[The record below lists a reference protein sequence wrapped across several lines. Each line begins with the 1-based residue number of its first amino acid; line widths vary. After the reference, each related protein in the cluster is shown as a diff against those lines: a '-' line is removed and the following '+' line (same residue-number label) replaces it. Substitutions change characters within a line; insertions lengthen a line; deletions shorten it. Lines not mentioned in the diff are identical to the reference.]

1 MTLSIAEIFL
11 IAWAL
16 LMTFLWV
23 RSVDDFVSFKR
34 VTVYH
39 LRRLHNKEV
48 TLVDTG
54 SAFIFEEIK
63 V

>member
-1 MTLSIAEIFL
+1 MTFSIAEMFL
-11 IAWAL
+11 IAWAIV
-16 LMTFLWV
+16 MTVLWA
-23 RSVDDFVSFKR
+23 RATEEIVSFKR

-39 LRRLHNKEV
+39 LRRLYNKEV

-63 V
+63 T